1 MVLGASS
8 SSRSHGVD
16 RFYNPPAVRRQLQQQ
31 QQQQQL
37 LLQQQQQQQ
46 QKPPRTK
53 PRPPPPA
60 VPANPPAIDESRVE
74 SDDSPSKSAV
84 TSTSNSSSLPPS
96 APPAGNL
103 DRFLESTTPVV
114 PTQFLSKR
122 SLRGWRGPD
131 GVELCP
137 YFDLG
142 DLWDSFREW
151 SAYGAGVPLV
161 LDGNDSVVQYYVP
174 YLSGIQLYVDSS
186 RPALRSRRPGEESD
200 GDTYQDTSTETS
212 SSNSQVGQEGNLGVD
227 GEACN
232 HPKGPIFEHLERDSP
247 YAREPLSDKIAALA
261 TKFPGLKTYRSCD
274 LLPSSWIS
282 VAWYPIYRIPTG
294 HTLRDLDAC
303 FLTFHSLSTTSNNIS
318 SRHSIANGGSCS
330 SRSVNGT
337 FQMSGKLSLP
347 VFGLASYKL
356 KGSIWTSNSQHEQQL
371 ASSLLQAAENWLH
384 LLQVD
389 HPDFSFFLSRCNAPW
404 R

>member
-1 MVLGASS
+1 MVVGAPS

-37 LLQQQQQQQ
+37 LLQQQHQQQ
-46 QKPPRTK
+46 QKPSRTK
-53 PRPPPPA
+53 PRPPPPSA
-60 VPANPPAIDESRVE
+60 PANTPAIDESRVE
-74 SDDSPSKSAV
+74 SDDSSSKSAV
-84 TSTSNSSSLPPS
+84 TSSSNSSSLPPS
-96 APPAGNL
+96 APPPAGNL

-114 PTQFLSKR
+114 PAQYLSKR
-122 SLRGWRGPD
+122 RLRGWSPD

-142 DLWDSFREW
+142 DLWESFREW

-174 YLSGIQLYVDSS
+174 YLSGIQLYVDS
-186 RPALRSRRPGEESD
+186 LRSRRPGEESD

-227 GEACN
+227 REACKP
-232 HPKGPIFEHLERDSP
+232 PKRLIFEHLERDSP
-247 YAREPLSDKIAALA
+247 YAREPLSDKMAALA
-261 TKFPGLKTYRSCD
+261 TKFPGLKTYKSCD

-303 FLTFHSLSTTSNNIS
+303 FLTFHSLSTTSNNVS
-318 SRHSIANGGSCS
+318 TRHSIGNGGSCS

-337 FQMSGKLSLP
+337 SQMPGKLLLP

-356 KGSIWTSNSQHEQQL
+356 KGSIWTSSSQHEQQL
-371 ASSLLQAAENWLH
+371 ASSLLQGAENWLR
-384 LLQVD
+384 LLQVE
-389 HPDFSFFLSRCNAPW
+389 HPDFSFFLSRYNAPW